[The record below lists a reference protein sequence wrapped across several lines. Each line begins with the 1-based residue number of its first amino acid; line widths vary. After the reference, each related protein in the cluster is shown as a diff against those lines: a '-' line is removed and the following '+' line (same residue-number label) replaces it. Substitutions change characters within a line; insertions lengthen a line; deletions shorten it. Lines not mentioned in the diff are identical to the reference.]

1 MRRTILGFF
10 LFFTI
15 FGKAQVN
22 LNMGL
27 VAYYPF
33 NGNANDASGNNRNGT
48 LVNGT
53 TFGLDRFGAPNSSA
67 SFDGIDDY
75 IRVPDIG
82 NVFSSPTIS
91 IVLWFYSESPNVQ
104 TIIGKRDYS
113 TPSGTGGAQYQMSIN
128 YSPYPGVVSNLVGN
142 NSTCNFIPSSNY
154 INTLDELCNNRWN
167 CIIVT
172 FDGSRHKLYL
182 NGVLKRNEATPFNAF
197 INCGSDIRIGNWWQL
212 DPQSFKGQID
222 DIRWYNRVLTND
234 EITLLGE
241 NSTPCNEIN
250 CNNWLTTPATPY
262 FR

>member
-1 MRRTILGFF
+1 MKRTILIFF
-10 LFFTI
+10 LLFTI

-67 SFDGIDDY
+67 KFDGVDDY
-75 IRVPDIG
+75 VRIIDNG
-82 NVFSSPTIS
+82 NAFYSPTLS
-91 IVLWFYSESPNVQ
+91 IALWFYSESANQQ
-104 TIIGKRDYS
+104 TIISKEI
-113 TPSGTGGAQYQMSIN
+113 TLILLGTGGHQYKMTIN
-128 YSPYPGVVSNLVGN
+128 YDPIPGVISTLVGN
-142 NSTCNFIPSSNY
+142 NATCSNNPTPNFLNSQ
-154 INTLDELCNNRWN
+154 EFLCLNRWN
-167 CIIVT
+167 CVIIT

-182 NGVLKRNEATPFNAF
+182 NGVLKNDQATPFNAF

-234 EITLLGE
+234 EIALLGE
-241 NSTPCNEIN
+241 NSTPAIK
-250 CNNWLTTPATPY
+250 LIVTTGLLHPPDLHQ
-262 FR
+262 